1 MCWIS
6 ANKPEFKVAE
16 EDITSYKIVYKGVNN
31 KFRSLYFNKIYTPG
45 KLESLK
51 KDLAVEPY
59 TFFHI
64 YEGFHSYEAKA
75 EGVRKEPFHL
85 SQSNVTFVR
94 CTIPKGATYCVNED
108 GEIVSNKIIIDTDN
122 VEQ

>member
-16 EDITSYKIVYKGVNN
+16 KDITSYKIVYKAEKG
-31 KFRSLYFNKIYTPG
+31 KFRSMYFNKIYTPG

-51 KDLAVEPY
+51 KDLLFERTLSY
-59 TFFHI
+59 LI